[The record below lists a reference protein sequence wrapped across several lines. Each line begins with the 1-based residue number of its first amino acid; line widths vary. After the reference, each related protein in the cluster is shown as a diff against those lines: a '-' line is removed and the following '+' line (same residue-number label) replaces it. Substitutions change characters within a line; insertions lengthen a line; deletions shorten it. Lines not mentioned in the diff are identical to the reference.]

1 MVRGGTAPRLPLNDG
16 SGVAGVTSVTPP
28 GASAFRTVT
37 MRAGFLP
44 DPWVLPDGNGAGVTG
59 IVAQSGLEGG
69 CSRAHSGFV
78 LGGVSVGPRVGSASG
93 TPGDLLELVSPQAS
107 PDPAESSND
116 ESIDASSSHPSR
128 TCSVRSTSST
138 LRSLKAACSRLPSSA
153 SPTRWTSS
161 NPSICSVHHALYR
174 ARPLQR
180 GGAHR
185 VHGVRC
191 VRHHPHARQAV
202 AAWDVCGV
210 VFKAIKDRLAV
221 SRQLRRWASGGTQR
235 R

>member
-1 MVRGGTAPRLPLNDG
+1 MPGYLSGIVSHVLAQKEWVVRGGTAPRLPLNDG
-16 SGVAGVTSVTPP
+16 SGAAGVTSVTPP

-93 TPGDLLELVSPQAS
+93 IPGDLPELVSPQAS

-116 ESIDASSSHPSR
+116 ESIDASSSPLADMFGALNVTYIALAEGGAVVYHPSAHG
-128 TCSVRSTSST
+128 TPPFNIPDG
-138 LRSLKAACSRLPSSA
+138 LP
-153 SPTRWTSS
+153 RE
-161 NPSICSVHHALYR
+161 
-174 ARPLQR
+174 RPE
-180 GGAHR
+180 G
-185 VHGVRC
+185 
-191 VRHHPHARQAV
+191 
-202 AAWDVCGV
+202 
-210 VFKAIKDRLAV
+210 
-221 SRQLRRWASGGTQR
+221 
-235 R
+235 